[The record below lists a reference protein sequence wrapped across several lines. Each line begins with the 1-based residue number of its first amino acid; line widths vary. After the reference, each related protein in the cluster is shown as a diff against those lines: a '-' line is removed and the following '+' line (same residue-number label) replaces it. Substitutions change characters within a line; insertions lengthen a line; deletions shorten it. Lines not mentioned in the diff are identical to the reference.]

1 MTRFCCCSLFINCI
15 ILFQRKDS
23 AMKIILASHGSLADA
38 MLKVLHMI
46 MGDEDDVESLC
57 LDTYEN
63 PVVLAEEAKKKIE
76 AQGGAPIILVS
87 DIKGGSV
94 FNHLLPLCA
103 NPGVTLFAGMN
114 LDLVLSLVN
123 IQPQTEADFE
133 EVMGEGKAGMLRFNR
148 ETLEKMNEKDDT
160 ENF

>member
-1 MTRFCCCSLFINCI
+1 
-15 ILFQRKDS
+15 
-23 AMKIILASHGSLADA
+23 MKIILASHGSLANA
-38 MLKVLHMI
+38 MLNVLHMI

-63 PVVLAEEAKKKIE
+63 PVALAEEVKKKID
-76 AQGGAPIILVS
+76 AQNGAPVVLVS

-94 FNHLLPLCA
+94 FNHLLPLCVK
-103 NPGVTLFAGMN
+103 PGVTLFSGMN

-133 EVMGEGKAGMLRFNR
+133 EVMGEGKAGILRFNK
-148 ETLEKMNEKDDT
+148 ETIEEMSSNNTDD
-160 ENF
+160 F

>member
-1 MTRFCCCSLFINCI
+1 
-15 ILFQRKDS
+15 
-23 AMKIILASHGSLADA
+23 MKIILASHGSLADA

-63 PVVLAEEAKKKIE
+63 PVALAEEVKKKIN
-76 AQGGAPIILVS
+76 AASGAPLILVC

-94 FNHLLPLCA
+94 FNHLLPLCI
-103 NPGVTLFAGMN
+103 NPGVTLFTGMN

-123 IQPQTEADFE
+123 IQPGTEADFE
-133 EVMGEGKAGMLRFNR
+133 EVTGEGKAGIIRYNK
-148 ETLEKMNEKDDT
+148 ETLEKMSAGNDAD
-160 ENF
+160 NF